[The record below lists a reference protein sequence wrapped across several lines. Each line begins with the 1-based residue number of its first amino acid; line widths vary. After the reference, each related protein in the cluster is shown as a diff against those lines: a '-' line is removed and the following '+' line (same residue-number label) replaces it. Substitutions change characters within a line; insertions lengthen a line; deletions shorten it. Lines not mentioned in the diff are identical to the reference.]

1 MRTLTIG
8 LLSAAALAAGLLLA
22 RSQQRQVVRS
32 GQAPSTTAQ
41 EDETQGVVFLDR
53 LRELGI

>member
-22 RSQQRQVVRS
+22 RTQQRQVVRS
-32 GQAPSTTAQ
+32 GQAPSTVQ
-41 EDETQGVVFLDR
+41 EDETLGVVFLDR

>member
-8 LLSAAALAAGLLLA
+8 LLSAAAVVAGVLLA
-22 RSQQRQVVRS
+22 RSQQRQVSRS
-32 GQAPSTTAQ
+32 GPVQATARA
-41 EDETQGVVFLDR
+41 EDDTRDVLFLDR

>member
-32 GQAPSTTAQ
+32 GQAPSTIQ
-41 EDETQGVVFLDR
+41 EDDTQGIVFLDR

>member
-32 GQAPSTTAQ
+32 GQAPSTVQ

>member
-8 LLSAAALAAGLLLA
+8 LLGVAALTAGLLLA

-32 GQAPSTTAQ
+32 GQAPSTVQ
-41 EDETQGVVFLDR
+41 DDETQAVVFLDR

>member
-8 LLSAAALAAGLLLA
+8 LLSVAALAAGLLLA

-32 GQAPSTTAQ
+32 GQAPSTVQ